1 MYCANCGAEIPENG
15 MFCPLCGHRAA
26 PRPRPEDGAGA
37 EGPRRRAPSV
47 KQISVTAALLL
58 SIVPGLGEIYLGNVW
73 KGIGF
78 FVIAVVLLTIHPIF
92 SILFWAYSVYATD
105 VDAKAMDH
113 IARWQ
118 VLGGRQPCLL
128 PDKKPLFVSYR
139 TLIYPQSH
147 HCPMSKSVSKESL
160 AEKTRMYIDAHP
172 SIKDCVSKG
181 LINYSSLARM
191 IMKDICVDNEEAV
204 MIACR
209 RYASKLSVTT
219 DHELS
224 ILKILKDSR
233 LEMRTKTCIVTA
245 KNDWSVLHK
254 MDNLFKDLWNE
265 NSIMQCVQSAS
276 AVTIIADTLLK
287 ERIID
292 TVGRFNLIKVRENL
306 VEIAVKSPEKIV
318 DTSGVIAYLITN
330 LSDAGI
336 NIEETVSCHTDTIF
350 IVGESDMINAY
361 SVLTKCIQSA
371 EETIAA
377 EQ

>member
-1 MYCANCGAEIPENG
+1 MSTT
-15 MFCPLCGHRAA
+15 RT
-26 PRPRPEDGAGA
+26 RS
-37 EGPRRRAPSV
+37 RRASRTIAGDDCELNGTV
-47 KQISVTAALLL
+47 RFTLHFVHL
-58 SIVPGLGEIYLGNVW
+58 S
-73 KGIGF
+73 GI
-78 FVIAVVLLTIHPIF
+78 
-92 SILFWAYSVYATD
+92 TD
-105 VDAKAMDH
+105 V
-113 IARWQ
+113 R
-118 VLGGRQPCLL
+118 
-128 PDKKPLFVSYR
+128 LFVSRHPNIPRWALRMSYCSFPDI
-139 TLIYPQSH
+139 LIYRDGNPSL
-147 HCPMSKSVSKESL
+147 MSKSVIKESL

-172 SIKDCVSKG
+172 SIKDCVAKG

-191 IMKDICVDNEEAV
+191 IMKDIGVDNEEAV

-224 ILKILKDSR
+224 ILRILKDSR

-371 EETIAA
+371 EETIRG
-377 EQ
+377 E